1 MALGV
6 RDAGGEPLE
15 MPVADGGDGT
25 LDVLL
30 AADAGSRVTEH
41 NVTDPLGANV
51 SARLGWL
58 SDGSAVVEMA
68 EASGLRLLGYRFA
81 DPLRA
86 TSRGTG
92 ELIAAALEGGARR
105 IIVGVGG
112 SACTDGGAGLLQ
124 ALGARLVD
132 GRGRDIEPGGS
143 GLGELASIDLDGL
156 DPRLRRVPV
165 QVAADV
171 RNPLLG
177 PDGAA
182 AVFAPQ
188 KGARPED
195 VAILEAG
202 LERLVAVTDGKAA
215 EIAATPGSGAAGGVA
230 FALMLIGASRVRGAV
245 LICDLVGLDAALNT
259 ADLVLTGEGRLDAQT
274 SWGKAPAEVARRAA
288 LAEIPCVAI
297 AGSVQDLPIDLAGL
311 FGTVVSLSDVA
322 GGADTFGQAADLLRA
337 EAAQAVYMSV
347 R

>member
-1 MALGV
+1 ML
-6 RDAGGEPLE
+6 DAGGQPVEI
-15 MPVADGGDGT
+15 PVADGGDGT

-30 AADAGSRVTEH
+30 SADPRSRVTEH
-41 NVTDPLGANV
+41 RVTDPLGAVV

-92 ELIAAALEGGARR
+92 ELIAAALDGGANR
-105 IIVGVGG
+105 IIIGVGG
-112 SACTDGGAGLLQ
+112 SASTDGGAGLLQ
-124 ALGARLVD
+124 ALGARLLD
-132 GRGRDIEPGGS
+132 ADGRDIEPGGW
-143 GLGELASIDLDGL
+143 GLGELASIRLDGL
-156 DPRLRRVPV
+156 DPRLRSVTV

-188 KGARPED
+188 KGARAED
-195 VAILEAG
+195 VTILEAA
-202 LERLVAVTDGKAA
+202 LERLVAVAGGNAA
-215 EIAATPGSGAAGGVA
+215 ELAVTPGSGAAGGAA

-245 LICDLVGLDAALNT
+245 LICHLVGLDAALNG

-274 SWGKAPAEVARRAA
+274 SWGKAPAEVARRAG
-288 LAEIPCVAI
+288 LAGVPCVAI

-311 FGTVVSLSDVA
+311 FGTVVSLSAVA
-322 GGADTFGQAADLLRA
+322 RGADTFTEAAALLRA
-337 EAAQAVYMSV
+337 EAAQAVHSSV